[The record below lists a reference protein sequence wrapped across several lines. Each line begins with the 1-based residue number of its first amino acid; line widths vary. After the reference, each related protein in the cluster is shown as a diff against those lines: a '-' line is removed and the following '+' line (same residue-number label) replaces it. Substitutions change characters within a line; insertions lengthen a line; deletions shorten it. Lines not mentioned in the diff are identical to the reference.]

1 MRNLQNG
8 RNKIKMHELS
18 YMMRM
23 VDTALDACKQND
35 LEKVTEMDIS
45 VGEATGLIP
54 HYLKDYYPQCVKDTI
69 LEGSKLTVHFIPV
82 MAKCSDCGTEYN
94 PSKEND
100 YRCPSCNSFKATIVH
115 GREFILDR
123 LTGE

>member
-1 MRNLQNG
+1 
-8 RNKIKMHELS
+8 MHELS

-23 VDTALDACKQND
+23 VDTALEACQNNG
-35 LEKVTEMDIS
+35 LKSVSSMEIS

-54 HYLKDYYPQCVKDTI
+54 HYLKDYYPQCVKGTI
-69 LEGSKLTVHFIPV
+69 LEGSELCVHYIPV
-82 MAKCSDCGTEYN
+82 TARCSDCGNEYN
-94 PSKEND
+94 PSREND
-100 YRCPSCNSFKATIVH
+100 YRCPVCNSFKATIVH

>member
-1 MRNLQNG
+1 
-8 RNKIKMHELS
+8 
-18 YMMRM
+18 MMRM
-23 VDTALDACKQND
+23 VDTALEACKKND
-35 LEKVTEMDIS
+35 LKRVSGMEIS

-54 HYLKDYYPQCVKDTI
+54 HYLKDYYPQCIKGTI
-69 LEGSKLTVHFIPV
+69 LEGSSLKVNYIPV
-82 MAKCSDCGTEYN
+82 TAVCLDCGTEYT

-100 YRCPSCNSFKATIVH
+100 YKCPSCKSFHSKMLH

>member
-1 MRNLQNG
+1 
-8 RNKIKMHELS
+8 MHELS

-23 VDTALDACKQND
+23 VDTALEACKKND
-35 LEKVTEMDIS
+35 LKKVTEMEIS

-54 HYLKDYYPQCVKDTI
+54 HYLKDYYPKCVKGTI
-69 LEGSKLTVHFIPV
+69 LEGSDLTVHFIPV
-82 MAKCSDCGTEYN
+82 MAKCSDCGSEYQ

-100 YRCPSCNSFKATIVH
+100 YRCPNCKSFKAVIVH
-115 GREFILDR
+115 GREFTLNR